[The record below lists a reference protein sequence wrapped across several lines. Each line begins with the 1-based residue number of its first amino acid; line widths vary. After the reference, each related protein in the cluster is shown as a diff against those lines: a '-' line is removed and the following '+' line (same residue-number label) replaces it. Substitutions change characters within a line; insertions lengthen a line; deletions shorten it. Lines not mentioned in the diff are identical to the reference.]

1 MRTESRKRRQAV
13 ESDDLDFMPSAEPE
27 ELTSTES
34 DEDYRPPMED
44 QDLVESEDKMPP
56 SPAAC
61 KSRRSL
67 RADDKDK
74 IEKDEG
80 SEIVQESNGLHKED
94 DEAEDDKEE
103 DENDEK
109 KRDKEEDD
117 DNEEEEDKEDWSES
131 DLDEEPEKYA
141 PLKDFY
147 QLEKAAN
154 VFHTLLVMFFSSSAR
169 P

>member
-1 MRTESRKRRQAV
+1 MARPYEGVHRELQWDALLHENRVKKKKTQAV

-61 KSRRSL
+61 KSRKSL

-74 IEKDEG
+74 RNEKDEG

-94 DEAEDDKEE
+94 DEAEDDKED

-109 KRDKEEDD
+109 KREKKRKMTITKIMEGLARKDKQCFTP
-117 DNEEEEDKEDWSES
+117 KM
-131 DLDEEPEKYA
+131 
-141 PLKDFY
+141 F
-147 QLEKAAN
+147 AN
-154 VFHTLLVMFFSSSAR
+154 
-169 P
+169 